1 MKLIKTVKCKLEVN
15 DLETKAILETMFRFT
30 QACNDALVIAKERK
44 IWNRYKLHHLCYY
57 QLKERYN
64 LTASYVIR
72 AIARVCM
79 KRKRKPKAFK
89 SGFLDLDKD
98 LFRFIE
104 KKEEI
109 SLSTIRG
116 RLKIKLALGNF
127 QRGLLKN
134 QKPKSAILVYQKS
147 KKVFYIN
154 FVLEREVEVPVG
166 NNPIG
171 VDRGIY
177 NLATTSNGLKFPGKE
192 VKHIRNRY
200 SNLRRSLQSKGTKG
214 AKRIL
219 KRLSG
224 KENRWMSSI
233 NHMISRRIVDSCK
246 SGDVLV
252 LENLKLIRDRIR
264 IAKKQRLIHHSWA
277 FGQLESFIN
286 YKAAEKGIPVV
297 FVNPKYTSQH
307 CPSCGYVKP
316 SNRKA
321 HLFSCK
327 SCGYTGNS
335 DIVASLNIAEVFRTL
350 CDGIPSTIPKAEVV
364 QPLFASSTL

>member
-15 DLETKAILETMFRFT
+15 NLETKAILETMSRFT
-30 QACNDALVIAKERK
+30 QACNDALAIAKERK
-44 IWNRYKLHHLCYY
+44 TWNKYKLQHLCYH

-64 LTASYVIR
+64 LTANYIIR

-79 KRKRKPKAFK
+79 KRKRKPKIFK
-89 SGFLDLDKD
+89 SGFLDLDKH

-109 SLSTIRG
+109 SLSTIQG
-116 RLKIKLALGNF
+116 RMKIKLALGNF

-134 QKPKSAILVYQKS
+134 QKPTSAMLFYQKS

-154 FVLEREVEVPVG
+154 FVLEKEIKVPIG
-166 NNPIG
+166 NNPVG

-177 NLATTSNGLKFPGKE
+177 NLATTSNGLKFSGKE
-192 VKHIRNRY
+192 VKHIHNCY

-246 SGDVLV
+246 SGDILV
-252 LENLKLIRDRIR
+252 LENLKFIRDKIR

-277 FGQLESFIN
+277 FEQLENFIK
-286 YKAAEKGIPVV
+286 YKALEKSIPVV
-297 FVNPKYTSQH
+297 FVDPKYTSQC
-307 CPSCGYVKP
+307 CPSCGCIKP

-335 DIVASLNIAEVFRTL
+335 DMVASLNIAEVFRAL
-350 CDGIPSTIPKAEVV
+350 SDGVLSITPEAE
-364 QPLFASSTL
+364 AA